1 MRLYELTDAWQQV
14 MEMIEDGEEGYADT
28 LESINE
34 AIEDKAENTAKVI
47 KSIEAEAEVLK
58 VEEKRLADRRRAM
71 ENKAKN
77 MKVYLQEQLELA
89 GKTKIKGTLLTVAI
103 QKNPPSLNVLD
114 QSLIPQNYF
123 VQLDPQLD
131 KKALLAAI
139 KEGQEIA
146 GAEIKQGASVRIR

>member
-1 MRLYELTDAWQQV
+1 MKLYELTQNWQQV
-14 MEMIEDGEEGYADT
+14 MEMIEDGEESYTDT
-28 LESINE
+28 LEAIEE
-34 AIEDKAENTAKVI
+34 AIEDKAENLAKLIKSTEAQTEVI
-47 KSIEAEAEVLK
+47 KA
-58 VEEKRLADRRRAM
+58 EEKRLADRRKAM

-89 GKTKIKGTLLTVAI
+89 GKTKIKGALLTVAI

-146 GAEIKQGASVRIR
+146 GAEIKQGESVRIR